1 MILDQRPMK
10 VFVDGDTEVAKD
22 LRKWLRGKTVMS
34 LMPDYYLLDISGMS
48 DSDLEIVKS
57 SRKISVAGEDDSILC
72 VGKVDEIYQY
82 QNDMNEITTISIADG
97 KDFWMSIANASLGKG
112 ATVRNTIVTCL
123 GGFPLAS
130 YVADNAQLLRGQTYL
145 DRLPDVVS
153 TLARSVHARAY
164 FTHGQVNV
172 VKSGSAS
179 AVLNI
184 PDKEILENPGFSNG
198 VCTLKTKVKG
208 YPIGL
213 LVTIEKKHKKYRLV
227 SQAFNADS
235 WEGDWVSEL
244 MLIDEDIVTD
254 MEGG

>member
-1 MILDQRPMK
+1 MIIDQRPMK
-10 VFVDGDTEVAKD
+10 VMIDSDTEVAKD
-22 LRKWLRGKTVMS
+22 LRKYLRGKTSMN

-48 DSDLEIVKS
+48 DSDLEIIKS
-57 SRKISVAGEDDSILC
+57 SKKITVAGENDSILC
-72 VGKVDEIYQY
+72 LGVVDEIYQY
-82 QNDMNEITTISIADG
+82 QDDMNEVTSIAISDG
-97 KDFWMSIANASLGKG
+97 KDFWFSVANASIGKG
-112 ATVRNTIVTCL
+112 ASIRNTLVTCL

-130 YVADNAQLLRGQTYL
+130 YIADNPQLLRGQTYL

-172 VKSGSAS
+172 VAPGSAS
-179 AVLNI
+179 SVLNI

-213 LVTIEKKHKKYRLV
+213 LVTIEKKRKKYRLV
-227 SQAFNADS
+227 SQTVNADN

-244 MLIDEDIVTD
+244 MLIDEDIISD
-254 MEGG
+254 IEGG